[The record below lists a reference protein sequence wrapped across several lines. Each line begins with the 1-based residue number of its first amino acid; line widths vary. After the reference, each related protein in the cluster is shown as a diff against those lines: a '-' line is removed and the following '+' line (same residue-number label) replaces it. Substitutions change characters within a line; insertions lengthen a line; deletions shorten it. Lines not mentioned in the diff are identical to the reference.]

1 MPPVDDSQ
9 GTVLTFSGSTY
20 EATNI
25 DLGGSVSMLDAAH
38 LGQAKGAFKRTQAAP
53 LKDARKVTMSI
64 LGTVA
69 PAEGASGVI
78 SLVSYVAGVT
88 AQQLAGATATCESF
102 SVTWATND
110 LVKGQAT
117 FSVVQ

>member
-1 MPPVDDSQ
+1 MPVDDSQ
-9 GTVLTFSGSTY
+9 GTVLTFAGATY

-38 LGQAKGAFKRTQAAP
+38 LGQAKGAYKRTQQAP
-53 LKDARKVTMSI
+53 LKDPKKVTLSI

-69 PAEGASGVI
+69 PAEGSSGVI

-88 AQQLAGATATCESF
+88 SQQLAGATATCESF
-102 SVTWATND
+102 NITWATNE

>member
-1 MPPVDDSQ
+1 MPVDDSQ
-9 GTVLTFSGSTY
+9 GTVLTFAGTTY

-25 DLGGSVSMLDAAH
+25 DLGGSISMLDAAH
-38 LGQAKGAFKRTQAAP
+38 LGQAKNSFKRTQTAP
-53 LKDARKVTMSI
+53 LKDPRKVTVSI

-69 PAEGASGVI
+69 PVEGASGTI
-78 SLVSYVAGVT
+78 SLISYVGGVT
-88 AQQLAGATATCESF
+88 AQQLAGATATCETF
-102 SVTWATND
+102 SLTWATNE

>member
-1 MPPVDDSQ
+1 MPVDDSQ
-9 GTVLTFSGSTY
+9 GTVLTFAGTTY
-20 EATNI
+20 EVTNL

-38 LGQAKGAFKRTQAAP
+38 LGQAKGSFKRTQAAP

-69 PAEGASGVI
+69 PVEGASGTI
-78 SLVSYVAGVT
+78 SLVSYVGGVT
-88 AQQLAGATATCESF
+88 AQQLPGATASCESF
-102 SVTWATND
+102 SVTWQTNE

>member
-1 MPPVDDSQ
+1 MPVDDSQ
-9 GTVLTFSGSTY
+9 GTVLTFGGTTY

-38 LGQAKGAFKRTQAAP
+38 LGQAKGSYKRTQAAP
-53 LKDARKVTMSI
+53 LKDPRKVTLSL
-64 LGTVA
+64 LGSVS
-69 PAEGASGVI
+69 PVEGVSGSI
-78 SLVSYVAGVT
+78 SLISYVSGVT
-88 AQQLAGATATCESF
+88 AQQLSGATATCESF
-102 SVTWATND
+102 SITWQTNE

>member
-1 MPPVDDSQ
+1 MPVDDSQ

-38 LGQAKGAFKRTQAAP
+38 LGQAKGSFKRTQAAP

>member
-1 MPPVDDSQ
+1 MPVDDSQ
-9 GTVLTFSGSTY
+9 GTVLTFAGTTY
-20 EATNI
+20 EATNL

-38 LGQAKGAFKRTQAAP
+38 LGQLRGTYKRTQAAP
-53 LKDARKVTMSI
+53 LKDPKKVTLSI

-69 PAEGASGVI
+69 PVEGASGVI
-78 SLVSYVAGVT
+78 SLISYVGGVT

-102 SVTWATND
+102 SVTWQTNE
-110 LVKGQAT
+110 LVKGQAV